1 MAKEYEL
8 EIDVRILELLGPSLY
23 TNIYY
28 VLAELVANSYDAGAK
43 NVYII
48 SKDNEIIVEDDGSG
62 MSYEDND
69 IKKYLGVAKETRTTE
84 AESVIKVDNETRRKM
99 GRKGVGKLAAL
110 SVSENVLIKTVK
122 NNEKSGFILSRKVDE
137 SKKLKALNDDDI
149 SFEKISNNGTSIVMQ
164 NPQYNIH
171 KTIGA
176 IKNNLLKIFPIV
188 SKTFKIHIITN
199 KGSEVIDSFDKEMI
213 TGLGALITL
222 GGEYKYLSKS
232 FNFENFVEEKN
243 KRSLLKNELHFSKT
257 IELEDKYQ
265 QKKEPQ
271 DRIKKSYKLE
281 IKGWIGAYKRTK
293 GRKGDNKDF
302 PDNFV
307 SLLSNGK
314 VGEFNI
320 LPAVGN
326 NRLMESYV
334 IGQLHIDLFEK
345 TELPDIALSN
355 RQGYKTDDLRYIEV
369 IDHIKNELLPKII
382 KMREL
387 YGDYKNKKTKLQK
400 EQKKLEKEETLRKAA
415 RKYKEEASSKII
427 DKLPDLYGKNDKYVK
442 KIIDEAIN
450 ETIPLMGLKKEV
462 DTGKKKILI
471 SHANIEH
478 EDKLLSDLICQMLE
492 FNGIPS
498 EYIIYTSSDNSKHR
512 PPALDGILDYLRSFF
527 VDSVSSE
534 RMFTIYVTS
543 EKMSKKWNPM
553 LEVGAG
559 WITQGGHMVFN
570 SGMFTPQSPLNTVQD
585 WGEVNLDDGTINMDS
600 KSIDVFCE
608 KIIAICKSVEIQPK
622 DNSTNKIELERIGV
636 NII

>member
-171 KTIGA
+171 KTIKA
-176 IKNNLLKIFPIV
+176 IKNNLLKIFPII
-188 SKTFKIHIITN
+188 SHNFRIHIITD
-199 KGSEVIDSFDKEMI
+199 KDEEIIDSFDKEMI

-222 GGEYKYLSKS
+222 GGKYEYLSKS
-232 FNFENFVEEKN
+232 FNFEDFVEEKN
-243 KRSLLKNELHFSKT
+243 KHSLLKNELHFSKT
-257 IELEDKYQ
+257 IDLEDKYQ
-265 QKKEPQ
+265 QKKDTK
-271 DRIKKSYKLE
+271 DRTKNSYKLE
-281 IKGWIGAYKRTK
+281 IKGWIGAYKKTK

-320 LPAVGN
+320 LPAVGD
-326 NRLMESYV
+326 NRLPEFYV
-334 IGQLHIDLFEK
+334 VGQLHVDLFEE
-345 TELPDIALSN
+345 TELPDMALSN

-369 IDHIKNELLPKII
+369 IDYVKKELLPKVI
-382 KMREL
+382 KMRNL
-387 YGDYKNKKTKLQK
+387 YGNYKTKERKLQK
-400 EQKKLEKEETLRKAA
+400 EQKKLEKETALREAA
-415 RKYKEEASSKII
+415 RKYKEEASNKII
-427 DKLPDLYGKNDKYVK
+427 GKLPDLYGQDDKYVK

-450 ETIPLMGLKKEV
+450 ETVPLMGLKKEV

-471 SHANIEH
+471 SHANIER

-492 FNGIPS
+492 FNGISP
-498 EYIIYTSSDNSKHR
+498 EYIIYTSSDNSTHR
-512 PPALDGILDYLRSFF
+512 PPILDGVLDYLRDFF

-534 RMFTIYVTS
+534 KMFTIYVTS
-543 EKMSKKWNPM
+543 KKMSKRWNPM

-559 WITQGGHMVFN
+559 WITQGDHMIFN
-570 SGMFTPQSPLNTVQD
+570 SGNFIPQSPLNNVQD
-585 WGEVNLDDGTINMDS
+585 WGKVSLDNHAINMDS

-608 KIIAICKSVEIQPK
+608 KIIAICKSVDIQPK
-622 DNSTNKIELERIGV
+622 DNSTNKAELKRVGV